1 MSLTASIPCAWVS
14 PSVRLL
20 WILSFAPL
28 VLSSCRSV
36 AENTALAKDA
46 VGQFHAQLDAE
57 EYAPLY
63 AAADPKLH
71 QAATEADFTRLLQAV
86 HRELGAVRQSELR
99 TWNASWYAGSGT
111 TVTLVYDTTFSAGS
125 GTEQFTWHI
134 SGHRATLYGYH
145 INATDLLVK

>member
-1 MSLTASIPCAWVS
+1 MAKPTRKGCSLLLVS
-14 PSVRLL
+14 
-20 WILSFAPL
+20 ILSFAPL
-28 VLSSCRSV
+28 VLSSCQSV
-36 AENTALAKDA
+36 AANTALAKDA
-46 VGQFHAQLDAE
+46 VTQFHAQLDAE
-57 EYAPLY
+57 EYASLY

-86 HRELGAVRQSELR
+86 HHKLGTVRQSNLR

-134 SGHRATLYGYH
+134 GGNRATLYGYH
-145 INATDLLVK
+145 INSTDLLVK